1 MIEGTAFAV
10 AGNVVLTCAHVLD
23 QRIDELTASRRA
35 YSRLH
40 EVGHLALS
48 APEVDH
54 AIPVPFSGSLSA
66 YTADDDDQPTDWLT
80 SLICDGSTQ
89 SGQLFES
96 LAEGIPST
104 LQLPTWNTRTF
115 AGITA
120 ETSFGGGGAQAATE
134 ALAVWDPEP
143 PAPAPS
149 QVIFHVPVGAGA
161 LLVDSWAA
169 MVRVI
174 DSVLA
179 ALRLMRLRVRTGLG
193 RRFKIVA
200 FVLAI
205 LAACRHYG
213 HRAEPDDHASL
224 FIRRHLM
231 SMGGCLPA

>member
-40 EVGHLALS
+40 EVGHLALT

-54 AIPVPFSGSLSA
+54 AVPVPFFGSLSA
-66 YTADDDDQPTDWLT
+66 YTADDHDLWTDWPANL
-80 SLICDGSTQ
+80 LGSPTQ
-89 SGQLFES
+89 LGPYLGALFDR
-96 LAEGIPST
+96 
-104 LQLPTWNTRTF
+104 LPPALRLPAWNTRTF
-115 AGITA
+115 AGVTA
-120 ETSFGGGGAQAATE
+120 ETSLGTCDGIQATTQ
-134 ALAVWDPEP
+134 ALADRK
-143 PAPAPS
+143 PAPS
-149 QVIFHVPVGAGA
+149 RVIFHVPVGAGA
-161 LLVDSWAA
+161 LLADSWAA

-179 ALRLMRLRVRTGLG
+179 ALRLMRLRVRTSLG
-193 RRFKIVA
+193 RRFKVAA

-224 FIRRHLM
+224 FIRRHLT
-231 SMGGCLPA
+231 SMGSRLPA